1 MTPAETTWL
10 TKRRE
15 VVNAN
20 MLAVEE
26 AVEKVVVL
34 SGQVSGRR

>member
-26 AVEKVVVL
+26 EVEKVVVL
-34 SGQVSGRR
+34 YGQVSGRR